1 MEMILLIIKDEKHK
15 TAIAHALI
23 DEYSRKILNS
33 TMENS
38 KSVMDIMR
46 EQEIPMTSAY
56 RRIKLLLDNRL
67 IKVEKSLVTDDG
79 KRYYLY
85 RSAIKSVIINY
96 IDGTLSLD
104 ITPNIVDRP
113 EDKLMQTFENI
124 KEVRQS

>member
-1 MEMILLIIKDEKHK
+1 MIIKDEKHK

-124 KEVRQS
+124 KEARQS

>member
-1 MEMILLIIKDEKHK
+1 MIIKDEKHK

-113 EDKLMQTFENI
+113 EDKLMQTFNNI